1 MFWEK
6 TSYEM
11 ETYDLNVAFC
21 IKNFKEHEFNEKGN
35 KDKMI
40 QLQNEIKR
48 EMPESRK
55 LRAETMLSPQ

>member
-1 MFWEK
+1 
-6 TSYEM
+6 M